1 MSWVGY
7 GPVIDLAKDLKN
19 AKLVTDV
26 RLPSS
31 LKGFPVV
38 LGTLTVESVILSS
51 GEPAHWSV
59 VSAMDPRQY
68 LILAAILSTKLTR
81 SYSSAF
87 IQARDSNG
95 KSIFEGKRVTALSNA
110 EEKEHGL
117 PLEVGNQHISSL
129 QRRCALSANKQ
140 HTPRTSVSI

>member
-7 GPVIDLAKDLKN
+7 GPVIDLAEDPRN
-19 AKLVTDV
+19 AEIVEEV
-26 RLPSS
+26 RLPPSPKC
-31 LKGFPVV
+31 LPVV
-38 LGTLTVESVILSS
+38 PGTLMVESMILSS

-59 VSAMDPRQY
+59 VSAMDLRQY

-110 EEKEHGL
+110 EEEEHGL
-117 PLEVGNQHISSL
+117 PLEVGGQHISTL
-129 QRRCALSANKQ
+129 QCRYVPSANE
-140 HTPRTSVSI
+140 